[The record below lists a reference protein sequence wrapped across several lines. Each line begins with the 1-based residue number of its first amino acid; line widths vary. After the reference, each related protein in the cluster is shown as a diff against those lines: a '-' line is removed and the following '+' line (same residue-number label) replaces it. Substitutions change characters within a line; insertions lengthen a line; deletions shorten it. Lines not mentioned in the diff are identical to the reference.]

1 MSPIGKRTTRRYL
14 TCVVTLVAVSA
25 AGWMNAA
32 VSGPITFNAALG
44 LAEGEFVLREQL
56 VVNQSGDD
64 PSGADRDRTSQTV
77 VSVLGYGVNSNLVV
91 FGVLP
96 YLDNEL
102 QITTGGQRV
111 TRSTSGLGDLTML
124 GRYTVVR
131 RDWPGRNFRLSPFL
145 GIKAPTGEDDATDA
159 LGRLPPGVQMG
170 SGSWDPFV
178 GVVVTYQTLDYQV
191 DSQFSY
197 RANNEANN
205 FQAGDIT
212 RLDGSLQYRLY
223 PRELAGGVPGFL
235 YGVLEMNLIHQ
246 DHNRVGGLEDPN
258 SGGTRLFL
266 TPGIQYVTRRW
277 IVESS
282 VQIPV
287 SQDLN
292 GTALENDYIVRAG
305 FRWNF

>member
-1 MSPIGKRTTRRYL
+1 MSPLGKRTTERYL
-14 TCVVTLVAVSA
+14 NCVVTSVAVSA

-131 RDWPGRNFRLSPFL
+131 PADAHG
-145 GIKAPTGEDDATDA
+145 KAHHADLVQPERIDAQLQHRHCRTGAE
-159 LGRLPPGVQMG
+159 
-170 SGSWDPFV
+170 
-178 GVVVTYQTLDYQV
+178 
-191 DSQFSY
+191 
-197 RANNEANN
+197 
-205 FQAGDIT
+205 
-212 RLDGSLQYRLY
+212 
-223 PRELAGGVPGFL
+223 
-235 YGVLEMNLIHQ
+235 
-246 DHNRVGGLEDPN
+246 
-258 SGGTRLFL
+258 
-266 TPGIQYVTRRW
+266 
-277 IVESS
+277 
-282 VQIPV
+282 
-287 SQDLN
+287 
-292 GTALENDYIVRAG
+292 
-305 FRWNF
+305 